1 MPDLI
6 LVRHGQASFNTA
18 DYDRLSPLGT
28 QQAQAL
34 ARFWLSQEMAF
45 DEVLTGTLARQQQTE
60 RAFARVYEEAGMT
73 WPTPSQLQ
81 GLDEFPAEKVV
92 RKLTPEL
99 CLRDRQVRRL
109 YRRYARG
116 GDDADEALMGLVM
129 RVCEYWAR
137 GKVATPVS
145 PSWPQF
151 RQQVEDVL
159 RALRQRATE
168 GRRVLAVTSGGVI
181 SVAMQL
187 VSGESL
193 EEAIARNWDIPNA
206 SRTAFCNTPDTGGL
220 HLTERAA
227 VDHLEDAL
235 QTLR

>member
-1 MPDLI
+1 MADLI

-28 QQAQAL
+28 QQAEAL
-34 ARFWLSQEMAF
+34 AQFWLSRDIAF
-45 DEVLTGTLARQQQTE
+45 DEVVTGTLARQQQTE
-60 RAFARVYEEAGMT
+60 RTFARVYAKAGLA
-73 WPTPSQLQ
+73 WPTPSELS

-99 CLRDRQVRRL
+99 CLRDREVRRL

-137 GKVATPVS
+137 GSVATPVS

-159 RALRQRATE
+159 GALRERTAL

-181 SVAMQL
+181 SVAMHL
-187 VSGESL
+187 VSGDSL
-193 EEAIARNWDIPNA
+193 EEAIAHNWNIPNA
-206 SRTAFCNTPDTGGL
+206 SRTAFCRAEQAGEL
-220 HLTERAA
+220 LLTERAA